1 MCERRGTHPPSPLSR
16 QGEGDRGRGT
26 TRKKEGDRGRG
37 TTRKKEG
44 DRGRG
49 TTWSLLLAACA
60 ALAPAHRLA
69 AQQNPPTFEEQ
80 LRENQRRLEAIRRER
95 GTQEQELERLR
106 NRAHSLADELSNIDR
121 QRRSTTRIRSEL
133 DRQIVGLSGEIDNT
147 TTGLTLAEDALAEK
161 RAVLER
167 RLVDIVKR
175 GPLFTFQVL
184 LTAETFG
191 ELLSRYKYLY
201 LVSRQDRTL
210 ADDLTRLRTR
220 VRREQGQLVQ
230 ARDVLAERRSERDLE
245 LERYARLERERQRR
259 LRTTRQ
265 SEQAVEQRL
274 SQLERDERRLT
285 DLIDA
290 LDRTRRDAE
299 ARGLPARRGAITTA
313 DLGRLAWPVDGRV
326 LYQFGTDIGPNNTR
340 IPRHGI
346 GIAAPVGTPVRVV
359 ANGTVAIA
367 ERLGLYLLCVLV
379 DHGGGYYSFYA
390 YLKDAA
396 VRRGDTVARGQVIG
410 TVGGET
416 SDEGPHLHFEI
427 RGQGGVALDPTEWL
441 RSQF

>member
-1 MCERRGTHPPSPLSR
+1 MADGRWQGTAGRAPSRVCVRARTSGGIALLS
-16 QGEGDRGRGT
+16 
-26 TRKKEGDRGRG
+26 
-37 TTRKKEG
+37 
-44 DRGRG
+44 
-49 TTWSLLLAACA
+49 AACA
-60 ALAPAHRLA
+60 LLAPALP
-69 AQQNPPTFEEQ
+69 AQQPAAGPPSTFEEQ

-106 NRAHSLADELSNIDR
+106 SRAHSLTDELANIDR

-161 RAVLER
+161 HAVLER

-201 LVSRQDRTL
+201 LVSRQDRQL
-210 ADDLTRLRTR
+210 ADDLARLRSR

-230 ARDVLAERRSERDLE
+230 ARDVLAQRRSERDLE

-259 LRTTRQ
+259 LRATRQ
-265 SEQAVEQRL
+265 SEEEVQRQL
-274 SQLERDERRLT
+274 ARLERDERRLT
-285 DLIDA
+285 DLIEA
-290 LDRTRRDAE
+290 LDRTRREAE
-299 ARGLPARRGAITTA
+299 ARGLPPRRGAITTA
-313 DLGRLAWPVDGRV
+313 DLGRLAWPVDGRI

-346 GIAAPVGTPVRVV
+346 GIAAPPGTPVRVV
-359 ANGTVAIA
+359 APGTVAIA

-396 VRRGDTVARGQVIG
+396 VRRGDVVTRGQVIG
-410 TVGGET
+410 TVGGES

-441 RSQF
+441 RSQP